1 VTLVTCDDFT
11 CFEAYGDYKIDS
23 LFTEYVK
30 LSDKQE
36 PLVFP
41 LIQAQK
47 LSESELIDESESDLT
62 NESESNLVTRVLGQ
76 KYLLSSTNKYDLTQ

>member
-1 VTLVTCDDFT
+1 MHYFMHEHCISSVVENQTFYHLYPLSSTNLVNLVTCDDFT

-41 LIQAQK
+41 LIQTQSYQK
-47 LSESELIDESESDLT
+47 M
-62 NESESNLVTRVLGQ
+62 N
-76 KYLLSSTNKYDLTQ
+76 